1 MVKLRVMEILSDRG
15 MTKYRLHQK
24 MQAEC
29 GISYGNFKSMIEN
42 KTSSIKYRNIELL
55 SKILECNIGDLF
67 EIVSDPESLEN
78 N

>member
-1 MVKLRVMEILSDRG
+1 MVKLRVKEILADKG

-42 KTSSIKYRNIELL
+42 RTSSIKYRNIELL
-55 SKILECNIGDLF
+55 SEILECSIGDLF
-67 EIVSDPESLEN
+67 EKIPDTGSQSQ
-78 N
+78 